1 MKNEAMEITDKE
13 YKILNKHRETMKTI
27 IVNRAISTM
36 SIEFREDVL
45 ELAKDKKLLNCNCN
59 SGIFTAVSRLY
70 NAMLARDAEVR
81 NAEASRAEARS
92 AEKSTLSQRNYE
104 AKSNKKTKK

>member
-1 MKNEAMEITDKE
+1 MKNEAMELTDKE
-13 YKILNKHRETMKTI
+13 YKILNKHRETMKMI
-27 IVNRAISTM
+27 IVNRAISTI

-70 NAMLARDAEVR
+70 NAMLARDAEK
-81 NAEASRAEARS
+81 NES
-92 AEKSTLSQRNYE
+92 KQT
-104 AKSNKKTKK
+104 KKTKK

>member
-1 MKNEAMEITDKE
+1 MKNEAMELTDKE

-27 IVNRAISTM
+27 IINRAISDIPI
-36 SIEFREDVL
+36 SFREDVL

-70 NAMLARDAEVR
+70 NAMLARDAER
-81 NAEASRAEARS
+81 N
-92 AEKSTLSQRNYE
+92 E

>member
-1 MKNEAMEITDKE
+1 MEITDKE
-13 YKILNKHRETMKTI
+13 YKLLNKHRETMKTI
-27 IVNRAISTM
+27 IINRAISDIPI
-36 SIEFREDVL
+36 SFREDVL

-70 NAMLARDAEVR
+70 NAMLARDAEAR
-81 NAEASRAEARS
+81 NAE
-92 AEKSTLSQRNYE
+92 KNE

>member
-1 MKNEAMEITDKE
+1 MELTDKE

-27 IVNRAISTM
+27 IINRAISEI

-45 ELAKDKKLLNCNCN
+45 ELAKDKKLLNCNCQ

-70 NAMLARDAEVR
+70 NAMLARDAE
-81 NAEASRAEARS
+81 S
-92 AEKSTLSQRNYE
+92 KQT
-104 AKSNKKTKK
+104 KKTKK

>member
-27 IVNRAISTM
+27 IINRAISDIPI
-36 SIEFREDVL
+36 SFREDVL

-70 NAMLARDAEVR
+70 NAMLARDAEVK
-81 NAEASRAEARS
+81 NTEASRAEARN
-92 AEKSTLSQRNYE
+92 AERNE

>member
-27 IVNRAISTM
+27 IINRAISDIPI
-36 SIEFREDVL
+36 SFREDVL

-70 NAMLARDAEVR
+70 NAMLAKDELFKQ
-81 NAEASRAEARS
+81 S
-92 AEKSTLSQRNYE
+92 KQT
-104 AKSNKKTKK
+104 KKTKK

>member
-1 MKNEAMEITDKE
+1 MELTDKE
-13 YKILNKHRETMKTI
+13 YKLLNKHRETMKTI
-27 IVNRAISTM
+27 IINRAISELP
-36 SIEFREDVL
+36 IEFREDVL

-70 NAMLARDAEVR
+70 NAMLDKD
-81 NAEASRAEARS
+81 AEARS
-92 AEKSTLSQRNYE
+92 AESKE